1 MLMSTPAQCGY
12 KKKFKS
18 NSGNQNLDTLTG
30 MITDLHNRRG
40 NYNRHLHDL
49 NNEQENL
56 QKTSNGNLCL
66 KRGQE

>member
-1 MLMSTPAQCGY
+1 MLMSTPAQCVFL
-12 KKKFKS
+12 KKSKS
-18 NSGNQNLDTLTG
+18 NSGNQILETLPG

-56 QKTSNGNLCL
+56 QKRSNGNLYL
-66 KRGQE
+66 KKGQE